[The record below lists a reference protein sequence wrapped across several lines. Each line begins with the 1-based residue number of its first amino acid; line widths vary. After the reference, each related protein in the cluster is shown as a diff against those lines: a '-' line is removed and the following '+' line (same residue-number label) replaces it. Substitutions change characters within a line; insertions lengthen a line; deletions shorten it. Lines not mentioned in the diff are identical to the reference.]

1 MSHSNAQS
9 KGSSRVKR
17 KGQLIQFSPYS
28 TELMQ
33 LLERDVNAS
42 TYKTKTQ
49 YLNALIGRVLSLECR
64 FDSSSRIDELFRIL
78 DLNQQ
83 LPVQHIRALA
93 PTQHRNFDQMLIHL
107 LQTALSEYPDLT
119 SLGSGVPRQPVAPEK
134 EIASKQ
140 TLNDG

>member
-1 MSHSNAQS
+1 MSHSNARP
-9 KGSSRVKR
+9 KGDSHVKR

-28 TELMQ
+28 TELVQ
-33 LLERDVNAS
+33 LLECDVKTS

-49 YLNALIGRVLSLECR
+49 YLNALIGRVLSLERR
-64 FDSSSRIDELFRIL
+64 FDSRSRINELFRIL
-78 DLNQQ
+78 DLTQQ

-107 LQTALSEYPDLT
+107 LQTALSDYPDLT
-119 SLGSGVPRQPVAPEK
+119 SLGSGGPRQSEAPEK

-140 TLNDG
+140 ALNDG